1 MITLGGKKSLFSG
14 SWVLAALLL
23 VGYNGF
29 NLISLF
35 NPSLVGRSVEVKL
48 ASQKWQQLKE
58 RSASAAESA
67 LDFDLD
73 LILSKII
80 PGFQETE
87 KTASK
92 TPVGEVEGKNAIET
106 KLPSLAGIMGVTDVH
121 GREQLLAVIEGAAHP
136 EKARVKGYTIQEI
149 TQKGIVLTKNGKD
162 WFVPAPEVYFSL
174 DRRGLS
180 GQ

>member
-1 MITLGGKKSLFSG
+1 MIILGSKKSLFAG
-14 SWVLAALLL
+14 SLVLAALLL

-58 RSASAAESA
+58 RSALATKNA
-67 LDFDLD
+67 LDFDLA
-73 LILSKII
+73 LILSKVL
-80 PGFQETE
+80 PGFQEME

-92 TPVGEVEGKNAIET
+92 TPVGEGEGKNAIET
-106 KLPSLAGIMGVTDVH
+106 KLPPLAGIMGVTDVH

-136 EKARVKGYTIQEI
+136 EKARVQDYTIKEI